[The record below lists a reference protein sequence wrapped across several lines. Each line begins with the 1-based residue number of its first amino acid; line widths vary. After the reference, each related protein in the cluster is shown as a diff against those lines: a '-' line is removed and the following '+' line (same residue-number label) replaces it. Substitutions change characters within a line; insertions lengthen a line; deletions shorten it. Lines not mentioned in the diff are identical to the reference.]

1 MKSYLSLIP
10 ISARV
15 RRRQNRLTILCI
27 VTAVFLVTAI
37 FSVADM
43 MLRTQT
49 GRAAGK
55 SGSWHLEVT
64 GITPEQAAQL
74 VGQPDVVRVGAG
86 AVFNENG
93 ESAYRLNG
101 KRGVLYGADADYVSL
116 NRAAAFAGTYPQAEN
131 EVLLG
136 KTAARVLHVGSGDT
150 VTLTLP
156 DGTEKPLTVTGVGG
170 IDENFY
176 GEQYSIVDA
185 YLPQEAFAALLTA
198 NGEALPQTHYELEYT
213 SAARAAKALPKLR
226 SRYGETAVQENLQVM
241 GSAGQSSSTAFQT
254 VYGMAAVLFVLVL
267 LAGVLMISGS
277 MNSNLAQ
284 RTQFFGMMRCIGMS
298 KRQVIRFV
306 RLEALNWCRTAV
318 PIGLVLGTLASW
330 TICAALRYGIGGE
343 FAATPVWQLSPAGL
357 CAGAV
362 VGMVTVLLA
371 AQAPAKRAAKVSPM
385 AAVSGST
392 QNVPVGRAA
401 HAGKGRVEL
410 ALGVRHATASKK
422 NWALMTA
429 SFALSI
435 VLALGFTVLLQF
447 ASLLLP
453 SLVPWQPDV
462 LYNGY
467 GNAQVLPG
475 SMTRTLLEVPGV
487 AHAWGCTGLVDT
499 PASSDKGNVDHV
511 IFCSYDDYMLE
522 SSRSVVVRGRMP
534 GAGNEVMTIYNKN
547 NPMQIGD
554 VITVNGVPLT
564 IVGAFSEGTFPDDVT
579 LIAPEA
585 LFRQVAGDQNYNMV
599 GVQLD
604 RTADEDTL
612 FTLAD
617 LATDDVIMQDLR
629 ESNRQDRGTYYAVR
643 IVLYGFLAII
653 GGISLL
659 NIVNSIP
666 MSVSARARQYGAMRA
681 VGMEDVQLCRMIA
694 AEAGTYAAS
703 GLLVGVA
710 AGLVLHRALYTRLI
724 THYFGVVWRVPFG
737 LLAVLCLFVAG
748 AAALAVHGPVK
759 RLQAMPVTAAINEL

>member
-1 MKSYLSLIP
+1 
-10 ISARV
+10 
-15 RRRQNRLTILCI
+15 
-27 VTAVFLVTAI
+27 
-37 FSVADM
+37 
-43 MLRTQT
+43 
-49 GRAAGK
+49 
-55 SGSWHLEVT
+55 
-64 GITPEQAAQL
+64 
-74 VGQPDVVRVGAG
+74 
-86 AVFNENG
+86 
-93 ESAYRLNG
+93 
-101 KRGVLYGADADYVSL
+101 
-116 NRAAAFAGTYPQAEN
+116 
-131 EVLLG
+131 
-136 KTAARVLHVGSGDT
+136 
-150 VTLTLP
+150 
-156 DGTEKPLTVTGVGG
+156 
-170 IDENFY
+170 
-176 GEQYSIVDA
+176 
-185 YLPQEAFAALLTA
+185 
-198 NGEALPQTHYELEYT
+198 
-213 SAARAAKALPKLR
+213 
-226 SRYGETAVQENLQVM
+226 
-241 GSAGQSSSTAFQT
+241 
-254 VYGMAAVLFVLVL
+254 
-267 LAGVLMISGS
+267 
-277 MNSNLAQ
+277 
-284 RTQFFGMMRCIGMS
+284 
-298 KRQVIRFV
+298 
-306 RLEALNWCRTAV
+306 
-318 PIGLVLGTLASW
+318 
-330 TICAALRYGIGGE
+330 
-343 FAATPVWQLSPAGL
+343 
-357 CAGAV
+357 
-362 VGMVTVLLA
+362 
-371 AQAPAKRAAKVSPM
+371 
-385 AAVSGST
+385 
-392 QNVPVGRAA
+392 
-401 HAGKGRVEL
+401 
-410 ALGVRHATASKK
+410 
-422 NWALMTA
+422 MTA

-453 SLVPWQPDV
+453 SLAPWQPDV

-475 SMTRTLLEVPGV
+475 SMTRTLLKVPGV

-511 IFCSYDDYMLE
+511 VFCSYDDYMLE

-534 GAGNEVMTIYNKN
+534 GAGNEGMTLYNKN

-564 IVGAFSEGTFPDDVT
+564 IVGAFSEGAFPDDVT

-604 RTADEDTL
+604 RTADEDIL

-659 NIVNSIP
+659 NIVNSIS

>member
-1 MKSYLSLIP
+1 M
-10 ISARV
+10 
-15 RRRQNRLTILCI
+15 
-27 VTAVFLVTAI
+27 
-37 FSVADM
+37 
-43 MLRTQT
+43 
-49 GRAAGK
+49 
-55 SGSWHLEVT
+55 
-64 GITPEQAAQL
+64 
-74 VGQPDVVRVGAG
+74 
-86 AVFNENG
+86 
-93 ESAYRLNG
+93 
-101 KRGVLYGADADYVSL
+101 
-116 NRAAAFAGTYPQAEN
+116 
-131 EVLLG
+131 
-136 KTAARVLHVGSGDT
+136 
-150 VTLTLP
+150 
-156 DGTEKPLTVTGVGG
+156 
-170 IDENFY
+170 
-176 GEQYSIVDA
+176 
-185 YLPQEAFAALLTA
+185 
-198 NGEALPQTHYELEYT
+198 
-213 SAARAAKALPKLR
+213 
-226 SRYGETAVQENLQVM
+226 QENLQVM

-306 RLEALNWCRTAV
+306 RLEAPQLVQDGGAHRPCAGHFGQLDDLRRAAVRHRRRVCGNASLAAEPCGPVRRCRGGCGDGAAGCAG
-318 PIGLVLGTLASW
+318 PGKAGGKGLADGGGLRQHPECAGGPCGPCRKGPGGTGTGRPPCHRQQKELGPDD
-330 TICAALRYGIGGE
+330 R
-343 FAATPVWQLSPAGL
+343 QLCVEH
-357 CAGAV
+357 CAGA
-362 VGMVTVLLA
+362 GLY
-371 AQAPAKRAAKVSPM
+371 RALCSSP
-385 AAVSGST
+385 
-392 QNVPVGRAA
+392 
-401 HAGKGRVEL
+401 
-410 ALGVRHATASKK
+410 
-422 NWALMTA
+422 
-429 SFALSI
+429 
-435 VLALGFTVLLQF
+435 
-447 ASLLLP
+447 LLLP

-659 NIVNSIP
+659 NIVNSIS

>member
-74 VGQPDVVRVGAG
+74 VSQPDVVRVGAG

-101 KRGVLYGADADYVSL
+101 KRVVLYGADADYVSL

-198 NGEALPQTHYELEYT
+198 NGEALPQTYYELEYT

-306 RLEALNWCRTAV
+306 RLEALNWCRTA
-318 PIGLVLGTLASW
+318 
-330 TICAALRYGIGGE
+330 
-343 FAATPVWQLSPAGL
+343 ATPVWLLSPAGL

-362 VGMVTVLLA
+362 VGVVTVLLA

-554 VITVNGVPLT
+554 VITVNGAPLT

-585 LFRQVAGDQNYNMV
+585 LLRQVAGDQNYNMV

-659 NIVNSIP
+659 NIVNSIS

-681 VGMEDVQLCRMIA
+681 VGMEDVQLCWMIA

-724 THYFGVVWRVPFG
+724 TQYFGVVWRVPFG